1 MEPSQAVCFAAA
13 FIAIVTVVIV
23 VGVSYHAHQTAE
35 WQKAFSR
42 LADHYGGRV
51 ERGAGFSPWPRV
63 EFPYRGHRVLVDMY
77 STGGKHP
84 VYFTQFRTTWPD
96 QRTRCEV
103 FPDSLMT
110 RIGKFFGMQ
119 DIEIGSPRFDA
130 DYIIH
135 GSDVGDVRRLLTP
148 GVQSAI
154 GRLRRFGYNVDIYVN
169 VCQGVLLVK
178 KRGKFPRPRDLLAFT
193 AYSLELFDEAL
204 KTLVDPAAGIEFVE
218 SAEKEPANLEA
229 SICQICGEP
238 IEGGIVYCRA
248 CRTPHHH
255 DCWEYYGAC
264 STYGCNCREFV
275 APRKEAPKERRAAQP
290 RVRRK

>member
-1 MEPSQAVCFAAA
+1 MEPSQAVCFAGG

-35 WQKAFSR
+35 WQKTFSR
-42 LADHYGGRV
+42 LADRYGGRV

-63 EFPYRGHRVLVDMY
+63 EFRYRGHRVLVDMY

-84 VYFTQFRTTWPD
+84 IHYTQLRATWPE
-96 QRTRCEV
+96 QRSRCEV
-103 FPDSLMT
+103 YPDSLMT

-119 DIEIGSPRFDA
+119 DIEIGSPQFDA

-154 GRLRRFGYNVDIYVN
+154 GRLRRFGYNLDIYVN

-178 KRGKFPRPRDLLAFT
+178 KRGKFPRPRDLLTFT
-193 AYSLELFDEAL
+193 SYSLELFDEAL
-204 KTLVDPAAGIEFVE
+204 KSQIELGEGIEFVE
-218 SAEKEPANLEA
+218 PSDGQRADLEA
-229 SICQICGEP
+229 AICQICGEP
-238 IEGGIVYCRA
+238 IEDRVVYCRA
-248 CRTPHHH
+248 CRTPHHR
-255 DCWEYYGAC
+255 DCWEYYGGC
-264 STYGCNCREFV
+264 STYGCNCREFTTRQKRQKSKQAAQAP
-275 APRKEAPKERRAAQP
+275 APRK
-290 RVRRK
+290 